1 LCWETTCNCKHH
13 QAWMRD
19 EYGCRKKP
27 LATQAARQRQ
37 IRSSAASLFTL
48 SPSLF
53 FSCSVLFCSAL
64 VGYWFFCRF
73 FFGSLLYPLYE
84 EEEDDDETR
93 NQFPALQCHPCIAD
107 LQCLCP
113 LSLCLQLQV
122 GGRAFVAEHKQNK
135 GSLSLLSRARP
146 RDKGSVCAPC
156 DAKQGPFLLLRGSI
170 NKNNPLTSTF
180 LLMSSRS
187 TAQVIFTCPPPQQAL
202 ALLKLPW
209 FRGFR
214 CWTVAA
220 DFLQANETAVAT
232 QRPLPLGL
240 AQAAAHHAAA
250 TSAAASLL
258 YPLLYCTELNWTEK
272 EKKNKIASDSQFK
285 NSAMWSTCEEESY

>member
-1 LCWETTCNCKHH
+1 
-13 QAWMRD
+13 
-19 EYGCRKKP
+19 
-27 LATQAARQRQ
+27 
-37 IRSSAASLFTL
+37 
-48 SPSLF
+48 
-53 FSCSVLFCSAL
+53 
-64 VGYWFFCRF
+64 
-73 FFGSLLYPLYE
+73 LY

-93 NQFPALQCHPCIAD
+93 NQFAALQCHPCIAD

-187 TAQVIFTCPPPQQAL
+187 TAQVIFTCPPPPAGSRSPETSL
-202 ALLKLPW
+202 HCP
-209 FRGFR
+209 GFVGSV
-214 CWTVAA
+214 TG
-220 DFLQANETAVAT
+220 L
-232 QRPLPLGL
+232 LPLISCKP
-240 AQAAAHHAAA
+240 
-250 TSAAASLL
+250 TKLL
-258 YPLLYCTELNWTEK
+258 LQRNAPCR
-272 EKKNKIASDSQFK
+272 
-285 NSAMWSTCEEESY
+285 

>member
-1 LCWETTCNCKHH
+1 
-13 QAWMRD
+13 M
-19 EYGCRKKP
+19 
-27 LATQAARQRQ
+27 
-37 IRSSAASLFTL
+37 
-48 SPSLF
+48 
-53 FSCSVLFCSAL
+53 
-64 VGYWFFCRF
+64 
-73 FFGSLLYPLYE
+73 YE

-135 GSLSLLSRARP
+135 GSLSLLSCARP

-187 TAQVIFTCPPPQQAL
+187 TAQVIFT
-202 ALLKLPW
+202 LPW

-240 AQAAAHHAAA
+240 AQAAAALHAAA
-250 TSAAASLL
+250 TSAAAASLL
-258 YPLLYCTELNWTEK
+258 YPLLYCTELN
-272 EKKNKIASDSQFK
+272 
-285 NSAMWSTCEEESY
+285 